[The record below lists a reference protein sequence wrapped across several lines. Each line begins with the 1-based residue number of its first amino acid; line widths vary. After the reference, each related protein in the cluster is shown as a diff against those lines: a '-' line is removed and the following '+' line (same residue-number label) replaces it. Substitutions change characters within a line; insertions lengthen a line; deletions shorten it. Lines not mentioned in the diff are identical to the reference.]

1 MKKMLYLSA
10 IGCTA
15 LLAASCTNEDV
26 PPGSG
31 DSGMA
36 VFTVRL
42 PEAPGSRSFGDAP
55 ANQQLNVAV
64 YEAGKTDKALL
75 RSVNGVSDEGLEIIQ
90 FSDNGLTAT
99 VKVPLVKN
107 MAYDLVFWS
116 QDKTAQ
122 PYTFTENGQTLTVD
136 YGEGNVFPNYAD
148 DRDAFFASVSVTS
161 GDAAQSRPVELKRMF
176 AQLNIV
182 TSDLAEYTAAGGS
195 DSFGVSVSG
204 VSNTLDLRTGK
215 VSGTTEILTAGT
227 APMPSSGTAFPAV
240 SGYTGNLD
248 YLAMAYILVGD
259 GTQNK
264 GNVNVSLYADG
275 KEGFAVYNSVPL
287 QMNYRTNI
295 YGALL
300 TNPEAFNV
308 VIEPGF
314 TGSFDNVWNGETV
327 TVPVPDAQGNYT
339 VSTPEELV
347 GLASLITEENDL
359 KGKTV
364 TLAADIDL
372 GGHEFGGLAG
382 VNDPGS
388 LPYGFAGIFDGSGH
402 TISNFICM
410 ERYSS
415 GRLQAD
421 MGFIPIMKEGAQ
433 ITNLVLDKVTV
444 GSSDTD
450 YYSNGGATRGVVAGE
465 ARGNNVIEKV
475 TVSNSAVYGRE
486 SLAVFIGRDSRLTST
501 LTLELNDCH
510 ITDTSVTGI
519 EDTALFIGETYYGY
533 HVDYHVSA
541 PQITGCTYENSRCMF
556 EPYNSGYKSAG
567 VDQWVEY
574 KGQQVHI
581 NGDFCARGDYLI
593 SINAVYY
600 NIRKYAGLFILVDN
614 KKYNVTSVPVNEL
627 P

>member
-1 MKKMLYLSA
+1 M
-10 IGCTA
+10 
-15 LLAASCTNEDV
+15 
-26 PPGSG
+26 
-31 DSGMA
+31 
-36 VFTVRL
+36 
-42 PEAPGSRSFGDAP
+42 
-55 ANQQLNVAV
+55 
-64 YEAGKTDKALL
+64 
-75 RSVNGVSDEGLEIIQ
+75 
-90 FSDNGLTAT
+90 
-99 VKVPLVKN
+99 
-107 MAYDLVFWS
+107 
-116 QDKTAQ
+116 
-122 PYTFTENGQTLTVD
+122 
-136 YGEGNVFPNYAD
+136 
-148 DRDAFFASVSVTS
+148 
-161 GDAAQSRPVELKRMF
+161 
-176 AQLNIV
+176 
-182 TSDLAEYTAAGGS
+182 
-195 DSFGVSVSG
+195 
-204 VSNTLDLRTGK
+204 
-215 VSGTTEILTAGT
+215 
-227 APMPSSGTAFPAV
+227 
-240 SGYTGNLD
+240 
-248 YLAMAYILVGD
+248 
-259 GTQNK
+259 
-264 GNVNVSLYADG
+264 
-275 KEGFAVYNSVPL
+275 
-287 QMNYRTNI
+287 
-295 YGALL
+295 
-300 TNPEAFNV
+300 
-308 VIEPGF
+308 
-314 TGSFDNVWNGETV
+314 

>member
-116 QDKTAQ
+116 QDKTAH

-176 AQLNIV
+176 AQLNIG

-227 APMPSSGTAFPAV
+227 APMPSSGTAFPSV
-240 SGYTGNLD
+240 NGYTGNLD

-314 TGSFDNVWNGETV
+314 TGSYDNVWNGETV

-372 GGHEFGGLAG
+372 GGHEFGGLVG

-388 LPYGFAGIFDGSGH
+388 LPYGFAGVFDGGGH

-410 ERYSS
+410 ERYYM
-415 GRLQAD
+415 GRPQAYI
-421 MGFIPIMKEGAQ
+421 GFIPVMKEGAQ
-433 ITNLVLDKVTV
+433 IKNLVLDKVSV
-444 GSSDTD
+444 GSADTD
-450 YYSNGGATRGVVAGE
+450 YSSYGSQRAVVAGLTK
-465 ARGNNVIEKV
+465 GNNVIEKV
-475 TVSNSAVYGRE
+475 TVSNSAVYGQSMLGAFVGE
-486 SLAVFIGRDSRLTST
+486 DASHGYA
-501 LTLELNDCH
+501 LELNNCR
-510 ITDTSVTGI
+510 ITNTSVIGT
-519 EDTALFIGETYYGY
+519 ERTALFIGYVYKECF
-533 HVDYHVSA
+533 
-541 PQITGCTYENSRCMF
+541 PQITGCTYENSRCVF
-556 EPYNSGYKSAG
+556 ESYGTSRKSIKL
-567 VDQWVEY
+567 DQYVEY
-574 KGQQVHI
+574 QGQQVHI
-581 NGDFCARGDYLI
+581 NGDFILQSTNKYLYGT
-593 SINAVYY
+593 NAVYY
-600 NIRKYAGLFILVDN
+600 NADWKRIP
-614 KKYNVTSVPVNEL
+614 VTIDGVNWTVVYFPFNEL

>member
-116 QDKTAQ
+116 QDKTAH

-161 GDAAQSRPVELKRMF
+161 GDAVQSRPVELKRMF
-176 AQLNIV
+176 AQLNIG

-314 TGSFDNVWNGETV
+314 TGSYDNVWNGETV

-382 VNDPGS
+382 VNDSGS
-388 LPYGFAGIFDGSGH
+388 LPYGFAGVFDGGGH

-410 ERYSS
+410 ERYYM
-415 GRLQAD
+415 GRPQAYI
-421 MGFIPIMKEGAQ
+421 GFIPVMKEGAQ
-433 ITNLVLDKVTV
+433 IKNLVLDKVSV
-444 GSSDTD
+444 GSADTD
-450 YYSNGGATRGVVAGE
+450 YSSYGSQRAVVAGLTK
-465 ARGNNVIEKV
+465 GNNVIEKV
-475 TVSNSAVYGRE
+475 TVSNSAVYGQSMLGAFVGE
-486 SLAVFIGRDSRLTST
+486 DASHGYA
-501 LTLELNDCH
+501 LELNNCR
-510 ITDTSVTGI
+510 ITNTSVIGT
-519 EDTALFIGETYYGY
+519 ERTALFIGYVYKECF
-533 HVDYHVSA
+533 
-541 PQITGCTYENSRCMF
+541 PQITGCTYENSRCVF
-556 EPYNSGYKSAG
+556 ESYGTSRKSIKL
-567 VDQWVEY
+567 DQYVEY
-574 KGQQVHI
+574 QGQQVHI
-581 NGDFCARGDYLI
+581 NGDFILNSTGKNLYGT
-593 SINAVYY
+593 NAVYY
-600 NIRKYAGLFILVDN
+600 NADWKRIP
-614 KKYNVTSVPVNEL
+614 VTIDGVNWTVVYFPFNEL

>member
-176 AQLNIV
+176 AQLNIG

-227 APMPSSGTAFPAV
+227 APMPSSGTAFPSV
-240 SGYTGNLD
+240 NGYTGNLD

-295 YGALL
+295 YAALL

-314 TGSFDNVWNGETV
+314 TGSYDNVWNGETV

-372 GGHEFGGLAG
+372 GGHEFGGLVG
-382 VNDPGS
+382 VNDSGS
-388 LPYGFAGIFDGSGH
+388 LPYGFAGVFDGGGH

-410 ERYSS
+410 ERYYM
-415 GRLQAD
+415 GRPQAYI
-421 MGFIPIMKEGAQ
+421 GFIPVMKEGAQ
-433 ITNLVLDKVTV
+433 IKNLVLDKVSV
-444 GSSDTD
+444 GSADTD
-450 YYSNGGATRGVVAGE
+450 YSSYGSQRAVVAGLTK
-465 ARGNNVIEKV
+465 GNNVIEKV
-475 TVSNSAVYGRE
+475 TVSNSAVYGQSMLGAFVGE
-486 SLAVFIGRDSRLTST
+486 DASHGYA
-501 LTLELNDCH
+501 LELNNCR
-510 ITDTSVTGI
+510 ITNTSVIGT
-519 EDTALFIGETYYGY
+519 ERTALFIGYVYKECF
-533 HVDYHVSA
+533 
-541 PQITGCTYENSRCMF
+541 PQITGCTYENSRCVF
-556 EPYNSGYKSAG
+556 ESYGTSRKPIKL
-567 VDQWVEY
+567 DQYVEY
-574 KGQQVHI
+574 QGQQVHI
-581 NGDFCARGDYLI
+581 NGDFILQSTNKYLYGT
-593 SINAVYY
+593 NAVYY
-600 NIRKYAGLFILVDN
+600 NADWKRIP
-614 KKYNVTSVPVNEL
+614 VTIDGVNWTVVYFPFNEL

>member
-116 QDKTAQ
+116 QDKTAH

-176 AQLNIV
+176 AQLNIG

-227 APMPSSGTAFPAV
+227 APMPSSGTAFPSV
-240 SGYTGNLD
+240 NGYTGNLD

-314 TGSFDNVWNGETV
+314 TGSYDNVWNGETV

-372 GGHEFGGLAG
+372 GGHEFGGLVG
-382 VNDPGS
+382 VNDSGS
-388 LPYGFAGIFDGSGH
+388 LPYGFAGVFDGGGH

-415 GRLQAD
+415 GRLQAYI
-421 MGFIPIMKEGAQ
+421 GFIPIMKEGAQ
-433 ITNLVLDKVTV
+433 IKNLVLDKVSV
-444 GSSDTD
+444 GSADTD
-450 YYSNGGATRGVVAGE
+450 YSSYGSQRAVVAGLTK
-465 ARGNNVIEKV
+465 GNNVIEKV
-475 TVSNSAVYGRE
+475 TVSNSAVYGQSMLGAFVGE
-486 SLAVFIGRDSRLTST
+486 DASHGYA
-501 LTLELNDCH
+501 LELNNCR
-510 ITDTSVTGI
+510 ITNTSVIGT
-519 EDTALFIGETYYGY
+519 ERTALFIGYVYKECF
-533 HVDYHVSA
+533 
-541 PQITGCTYENSRCMF
+541 PQITGCTYENSRCVF
-556 EPYNSGYKSAG
+556 ESYGTSRKSIKL
-567 VDQWVEY
+567 DQYVEY
-574 KGQQVHI
+574 QGQQVHI
-581 NGDFCARGDYLI
+581 NGDFILQSTNKYLYGT
-593 SINAVYY
+593 NAVYY
-600 NIRKYAGLFILVDN
+600 NADWKRIP
-614 KKYNVTSVPVNEL
+614 VTIDGVNWTVVYFPFNEL

>member
-116 QDKTAQ
+116 QDKTAH

-176 AQLNIV
+176 AQLNIG

-227 APMPSSGTAFPAV
+227 APMPSSGTAFPSV
-240 SGYTGNLD
+240 NGYTGNLD

-314 TGSFDNVWNGETV
+314 TGSYDNVWNGETV

-372 GGHEFGGLAG
+372 GGHEFGGLVG
-382 VNDPGS
+382 VNDSGS
-388 LPYGFAGIFDGSGH
+388 LPYGFAGVFDGGGH

-410 ERYSS
+410 ERYYM
-415 GRLQAD
+415 GRPQAYI
-421 MGFIPIMKEGAQ
+421 GFIPIMKEGAQ
-433 ITNLVLDKVTV
+433 IKNLVLDKVSV
-444 GSSDTD
+444 GSADTD
-450 YYSNGGATRGVVAGE
+450 YSSYGSQRAVVAGLTK
-465 ARGNNVIEKV
+465 GNNVIEKV
-475 TVSNSAVYGRE
+475 TVSNSAVYGQSMLGAFVGE
-486 SLAVFIGRDSRLTST
+486 DASHGYA
-501 LTLELNDCH
+501 LELNNCR
-510 ITDTSVTGI
+510 ITNTSVIGT
-519 EDTALFIGETYYGY
+519 ERTALFIGYVYKECF
-533 HVDYHVSA
+533 
-541 PQITGCTYENSRCMF
+541 PQITGCTYENSRCVF
-556 EPYNSGYKSAG
+556 ESYGTSRKSIKL
-567 VDQWVEY
+567 DQYVEY
-574 KGQQVHI
+574 QGQQVHI
-581 NGDFCARGDYLI
+581 NGDFILQSTNKYLYGT
-593 SINAVYY
+593 NAVYY
-600 NIRKYAGLFILVDN
+600 NADWKRIP
-614 KKYNVTSVPVNEL
+614 VTIDGVNWTVVYFPFNEL

>member
-295 YGALL
+295 YGSLL

-314 TGSFDNVWNGETV
+314 TGSYDNVWNGETV

-388 LPYGFAGIFDGSGH
+388 LPYGFAGVFDGGGH

-410 ERYSS
+410 ERYYM
-415 GRLQAD
+415 GRPQVYI
-421 MGFIPIMKEGAQ
+421 GFIPVMKEGAQ
-433 ITNLVLDKVTV
+433 IKNLVLDKVSV
-444 GSSDTD
+444 GSADTD
-450 YYSNGGATRGVVAGE
+450 YSSYGSQRAVVAGLTK
-465 ARGNNVIEKV
+465 GNNVIEKV
-475 TVSNSAVYGRE
+475 TVSNSAVYGQSMLGAFVGE
-486 SLAVFIGRDSRLTST
+486 DGSHPYNA
-501 LTLELNDCH
+501 LELNNCR
-510 ITDTSVTGI
+510 ITNTSVIGT
-519 EDTALFIGETYYGY
+519 ERTALFIGQ
-533 HVDYHVSA
+533 VDNGF
-541 PQITGCTYENSRCMF
+541 PQITGCTYENSRCVF
-556 EPYNSGYKSAG
+556 ESYGRSLKAMKLDQSG
-567 VDQWVEY
+567 EY
-574 KGQQVHI
+574 QGQQVHI
-581 NGDFCARGDYLI
+581 NGDFILYSTGKNLYGT
-593 SINAVYY
+593 NAVYY
-600 NIRKYAGLFILVDN
+600 NADWKRIP
-614 KKYNVTSVPVNEL
+614 VTIDGVNWTVVYFPFNEL